1 MADTS
6 QRRRFLLCPRCGAE
20 NLPNNRFCSNCGANL
35 REGEQQAAMAT
46 ATAPK
51 GGTMLPYSPGMSGPG
66 PTARLAFV
74 GIAILLIACLAFA
87 CVFLYSGADRTRPTP
102 TRRPA
107 AVIVVPA
114 VASPS

>member
-20 NLPNNRFCSNCGANL
+20 NLPTSRFCSQCGANL
-35 REGEQQAAMAT
+35 RDGERQAAMAT

-51 GGTMLPYSPGMSGPG
+51 GGTMLPYSPGISGPG

-74 GIAILLIACLAFA
+74 GIALLLIACLVLA
-87 CVFLYSGADRTRPTP
+87 CLFLYSGADRTRPTP
-102 TRRPA
+102 TPRAAPA
-107 AVIVVPA
+107 AVLA
-114 VASPS
+114 